1 MKRNNQTPICTLI
14 ERFAHS
20 TAITAFVVLA
30 GCSVFSLTEGYLPD
44 EMVALQSGMAGLA
57 VGAGTLNAVN
67 KMAERN
73 E

>member
-1 MKRNNQTPICTLI
+1 MKRNNQSPITTLI

-20 TAITAFVVLA
+20 TAILAFVVLA

-44 EMVALQSGMAGLA
+44 ELMALQGGMSGLA

-67 KMAERN
+67 KMAEERD
-73 E
+73 